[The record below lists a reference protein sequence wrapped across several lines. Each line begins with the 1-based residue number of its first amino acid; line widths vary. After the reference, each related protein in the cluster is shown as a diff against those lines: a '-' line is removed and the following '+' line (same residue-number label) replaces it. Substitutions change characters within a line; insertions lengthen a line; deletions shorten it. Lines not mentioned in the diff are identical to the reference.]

1 LLFISVISE
10 ILSLKIRLDSL
21 LDGGCRM
28 KRNSFYWKLFTS
40 FLLII
45 VFYTLV
51 ATSVF
56 YYKNSQIAESERRTN
71 HQALLK
77 QMKDNIDSKLRFA
90 FQAIL
95 QLESNE
101 VFKQFSA
108 NPDPAPDYYQ
118 MSLVK
123 DLLQNDISFK
133 SQFDYDFGIL
143 RVENNT
149 VITPYQ
155 TVPKDYYFKQLGLSS
170 IDIKSINEFS
180 IDQKGILENYKM
192 LVVSNEQSDK
202 NSKITI
208 VKKESIDRNQNIL
221 FFVTLPTSSLY
232 PENIVSTEIF
242 GIIND
247 SEIVNVRTALEKEDV
262 DIIFTPN
269 FIQTLEEGIESRD
282 IYTIEKAG
290 YNIYS
295 INSDTLKNF
304 SYLYVAPQSVV
315 SVGMPNLWL
324 SSFVVFIGL
333 LLIGVVFTRLFLM
346 RTYSPIRHLV
356 GLLKGDHKGEQNE
369 FVMIEDAI
377 NQLKTTNDSLRITIQ
392 NNQLSL
398 KDKYLREL
406 LLGIVDKEQAMEQ
419 IQKLQLEVLCHPFHM
434 VIFEFQ
440 YEKRL
445 QDSLSSEGS
454 LALKLQTL
462 SFLKNQVESEGMGD
476 LVEYDAEKVVIFT
489 KKKEI
494 DDVKKWVQS
503 FVYDLDEDIH
513 ISLTAAISEIVTSV
527 HQIDT
532 VFKNTLNLF
541 EYRFA
546 MEKTPILTVSD
557 VQPLVQTN
565 YYYPLDVE
573 RELIDAST
581 RGEEQAAWLILDRIL
596 EENLTV
602 RNLNHNALSQFVMA
616 VFVTISRI
624 LQATN
629 KSNDQLIAEEQT
641 SYFDIKKSDD
651 KSTLEAKIRRT
662 FRFILMEIQ
671 SANEQEKLSMSDQL
685 ASFIY
690 EHYDQDISLTDLAEH
705 FNLTSSY
712 ISTIFKT
719 NLGENFKDF
728 LNQHRI
734 QKAKGILETEDVK
747 IHQVAERVGYN
758 NVNTFIRIFKK
769 YVGLSPGQ
777 FQAMR
782 MSVNHNKSL
791 IEK

>member
-1 LLFISVISE
+1 
-10 ILSLKIRLDSL
+10 
-21 LDGGCRM
+21 
-28 KRNSFYWKLFTS
+28 
-40 FLLII
+40 
-45 VFYTLV
+45 
-51 ATSVF
+51 
-56 YYKNSQIAESERRTN
+56 
-71 HQALLK
+71 
-77 QMKDNIDSKLRFA
+77 
-90 FQAIL
+90 
-95 QLESNE
+95 
-101 VFKQFSA
+101 
-108 NPDPAPDYYQ
+108 
-118 MSLVK
+118 
-123 DLLQNDISFK
+123 
-133 SQFDYDFGIL
+133 
-143 RVENNT
+143 
-149 VITPYQ
+149 
-155 TVPKDYYFKQLGLSS
+155 
-170 IDIKSINEFS
+170 
-180 IDQKGILENYKM
+180 
-192 LVVSNEQSDK
+192 
-202 NSKITI
+202 
-208 VKKESIDRNQNIL
+208 
-221 FFVTLPTSSLY
+221 
-232 PENIVSTEIF
+232 
-242 GIIND
+242 
-247 SEIVNVRTALEKEDV
+247 
-262 DIIFTPN
+262 
-269 FIQTLEEGIESRD
+269 
-282 IYTIEKAG
+282 
-290 YNIYS
+290 
-295 INSDTLKNF
+295 
-304 SYLYVAPQSVV
+304 
-315 SVGMPNLWL
+315 
-324 SSFVVFIGL
+324 
-333 LLIGVVFTRLFLM
+333 M
-346 RTYSPIRHLV
+346 RTYSPILHLV